1 MQTSFDA
8 RELLEKAEKWVFA
21 NRQIVIVGFLGVF
34 LIFSGFFIFESGVF
48 EGTKVEI
55 LDSSQIAG
63 ASASGQE
70 IVVEIAGSVEK
81 PGVYELEAGARVDE
95 LLVLAGGLSA
105 AADREWVSK
114 NLNRAAKVLDGQK
127 IYIPQKGESN
137 ISNTEVGGLV
147 NLNTASK
154 GQLESLS
161 GIGAVRAQGII
172 SGRPYSNIEELL
184 SRKIISKSVYE
195 KIKGSVTAP

>member
-34 LIFSGFFIFESGVF
+34 LIFSGFFIFQSGVF

-63 ASASGQE
+63 VSASGQE

-172 SGRPYSNIEELL
+172 SGRPYSNIEALL
-184 SRKIISKSVYE
+184 SRKII
-195 KIKGSVTAP
+195 